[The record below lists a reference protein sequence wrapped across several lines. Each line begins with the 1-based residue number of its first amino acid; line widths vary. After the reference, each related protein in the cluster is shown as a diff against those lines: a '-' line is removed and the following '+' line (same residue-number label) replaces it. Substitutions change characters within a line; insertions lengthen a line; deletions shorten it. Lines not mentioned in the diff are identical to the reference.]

1 MPPGESALRFVHG
14 RRMLKPDPVQRDSSR
29 VSIATAAL
37 LPAAT
42 VLLAAG
48 IFALDTV
55 TKVEIAV
62 AVLYVAVVLLSVG
75 FCRTRGV
82 VLVSLGCIVLTLASF
97 LISNSDVQL
106 TGLVNCGISI
116 LAIAATGFL
125 ALRIESAELAAREAR
140 AQLAHISRVT
150 MLGELTASI
159 AHEVNQ
165 PLTATLING
174 NACLSWL
181 AAEPPNLEEANR
193 AVERIIGDAARASDV
208 IARVR
213 GLFKKSPPQKQRVN
227 INDVVRDTIALT
239 RNEIE
244 TNRVALKLNLANDLP
259 PVWGDRIQL
268 QQVVL
273 NLVLNAIEAMHDART
288 ASPELLVI
296 TAQEGAHDVLVAVHD
311 GGHGLD
317 AAKMVQLFDAFYTT
331 KQDGLGMGLAISR
344 SIIEAHGGKIWAEPN
359 NPRGAVFRFLLA
371 AAPAEP
377 SVHAIK
383 TGATP

>member
-1 MPPGESALRFVHG
+1 MPSGESALRFVHG
-14 RRMLKPDPVQRDSSR
+14 RRMLKSDPVQRNSSR

-55 TKVEIAV
+55 TKIEIAV

-82 VLVSLGCIVLTLASF
+82 VLVSLGCIVLTIASF

-181 AAEPPNLEEANR
+181 GAEPPNLEEANR
-193 AVERIIGDAARASDV
+193 ALQRIISDAARASDV

-213 GLFKKSPPQKQRVN
+213 GLFKKSPPQKHRVS

-273 NLVLNAIEAMHDART
+273 NLVLNAIEAMHDARA
-288 ASPELLVI
+288 ASPELLIV
-296 TAQEGAHDVLVAVHD
+296 TAQQGADDVLVAVHD
-311 GGHGLD
+311 GGRGVD

-359 NPRGAVFRFLLA
+359 RPRGAVFCFLLA

-377 SVHAIK
+377 PVHAAK
-383 TGATP
+383 TGAMP

>member
-1 MPPGESALRFVHG
+1 
-14 RRMLKPDPVQRDSSR
+14 MLKSDPVQRNSSR

-55 TKVEIAV
+55 TKIEIAV

-82 VLVSLGCIVLTLASF
+82 VLVSLGCIVLTIASF

-181 AAEPPNLEEANR
+181 GAEPPNLEEANR
-193 AVERIIGDAARASDV
+193 ALQRIISDAARASDV

-213 GLFKKSPPQKQRVN
+213 GLFKKSPPQKHRVS

-273 NLVLNAIEAMHDART
+273 NLVLNAIEAMHDARA
-288 ASPELLVI
+288 ASPELLVV
-296 TAQEGAHDVLVAVHD
+296 TAQQGAGDVLVAVHD

-359 NPRGAVFRFLLA
+359 RPRGAVFCFLLA

-377 SVHAIK
+377 PVHAMK
-383 TGATP
+383 TGAMP

>member
-1 MPPGESALRFVHG
+1 
-14 RRMLKPDPVQRDSSR
+14 MLEPDPVQRDSSR
-29 VSIATAAL
+29 VSIATSAL

-97 LISNSDVQL
+97 LISNADAQF
-106 TGLVNCGISI
+106 TGLINCGISI

-181 AAEPPNLEEANR
+181 GAEPPNLEEANR
-193 AVERIIGDAARASDV
+193 ALQRIISDAARASDV

-213 GLFKKSPPQKQRVN
+213 GLFKKSPPQKQRVS

-239 RNEIE
+239 RNEIA

-273 NLVLNAIEAMHDART
+273 NLVLNAIEAMHDAR
-288 ASPELLVI
+288 AVSSELLVV
-296 TAQEGAHDVLVAVHD
+296 TAQQGAQDVLVAVHD
-311 GGHGLD
+311 GGHGVD
-317 AAKMVQLFDAFYTT
+317 AAKMVRLFDAFYTT
-331 KQDGLGMGLAISR
+331 KPDGLGMGLAISR
-344 SIIEAHGGKIWAEPN
+344 SIIESHGGKIWAEPN
-359 NPRGAVFRFLLA
+359 SPRGTVFSFLLP
-371 AAPAEP
+371 AAPTES
-377 SVHAIK
+377 SVHAMK
-383 TGATP
+383 TGAMP